1 MSKRSHKPVAL
12 TKLFQGA
19 RSELANIARHSQ
31 SLTTLQQAFSK
42 ALDADL
48 APHCHLVRYQNGVL
62 TVHVDSPVWQWRL
75 NMNKAAIITKLRQH
89 GFRALT
95 TLDSLVKPRNEPG
108 TNQDSGFKVNRV
120 MSHQSA
126 TDLRNLAESAP
137 EPLKSQLL
145 KLAARE
151 KTKPA

>member
-1 MSKRSHKPVAL
+1 MAL
-12 TKLFQGA
+12 SKLFQGG

-31 SLTTLQQAFSK
+31 SLTTLQEAFAN
-42 ALDADL
+42 ALDVDL

-62 TVHVDSPVWQWRL
+62 TAHVDSAVWQWRF
-75 NMNKAAIITKLRQH
+75 NMNKVRIIANLRQQ

-95 TLDSLVKPRNEPG
+95 TLESHVKPRTLPSQ
-108 TNQDSGFKVNRV
+108 TKDSGFKVNRI
-120 MSHQSA
+120 MTHQSA
-126 TDLRNLAESAP
+126 SDLRALAESSP

-145 KLAARE
+145 KLAAHE